1 MPDHI
6 SRKDLKKDEFRDTIA
21 HGAEAVLT
29 HQKLTIYIAVAVAVA
44 LGAYFGVRLYNER
57 QTVKA
62 AAAYDDAM
70 KTFNAHVR
78 TSGEPVEQ
86 GEPTYADDNS
96 KFQDAAKK
104 FEAVAHE
111 YPHTRPGEISAY
123 YAGLSLEH
131 SKKNSEAATW
141 FDQVTHSGEDDFASL
156 ARLEL
161 AQLNDEMNK
170 PADAEKMYKDLV
182 AHPTVFVS
190 KPVALLGLAN
200 HYRGVRNNS
209 EAIKTY
215 GEIKS
220 EFPDSPIAQE
230 ATQDM
235 AMLSGQS

>member
-1 MPDHI
+1 VPEHI

-29 HQKLTIYIAVAVAVA
+29 HQKSTIYVAVAVLVA
-44 LGAYFGVRLYNER
+44 LGTYFGVRLTNER

-78 TSGEPVEQ
+78 TSGEPAEQ

-96 KFQDAAKK
+96 KYQDAAKK
-104 FEAVAHE
+104 FEGVAHS

-131 SKKNSEAATW
+131 LKKNSEAATW

-170 PADAEKMYKDLV
+170 PADAEKLYKDLV

-200 HYRGVRNNS
+200 HYRGVKNNS

-215 GEIKS
+215 GEIKA
-220 EFPDSPIAQE
+220 EYPDSPIAQE